1 MCKNLFSFINSLIQL
16 YVLPLKSKPIL
27 LFDNHSSFSIKG
39 RYSTSQ
45 FNKIVLIGPP
55 GAGKSSIGKALA
67 KELSLPFI
75 DSDGEIEKSVGKKI
89 SEIFVDDGEP
99 HFRVLEMEKVKQLLE
114 DFVGVISLGGG
125 APINSEISQIL
136 ESADYPVIFI
146 DVSIAQAAVRIGFN
160 KDRPL
165 LLINP
170 RQQWMNLMSERRPV
184 YEKLATDTV
193 SSDSKKPHEVAK
205 VIVEK
210 IKAKI

>member
-1 MCKNLFSFINSLIQL
+1 M
-16 YVLPLKSKPIL
+16 LK
-27 LFDNHSSFSIKG
+27 
-39 RYSTSQ
+39 
-45 FNKIVLIGPP
+45 KIVLIGPP

-99 HFRVLEMEKVKQLLE
+99 HFRALEVDKVKQILQ
-114 DFVGVISLGGG
+114 DFSGVISLGGG

-146 DVSIAQAAVRIGFN
+146 DVSISQAAVRIGFN

-170 RQQWMNLMSERRPV
+170 RQQWMNLMNERRPV

-205 VIVEK
+205 IIVEK

>member
-1 MCKNLFSFINSLIQL
+1 MLE
-16 YVLPLKSKPIL
+16 
-27 LFDNHSSFSIKG
+27 
-39 RYSTSQ
+39 
-45 FNKIVLIGPP
+45 KIVLIGPP
-55 GAGKSSIGKALA
+55 GAGKSSIGRALA

-75 DSDGEIEKSVGKKI
+75 DSDGEIEKSAGKKI

-99 HFRVLEMEKVKQLLE
+99 HFRALEVEKVKELLRE
-114 DFVGVISLGGG
+114 FEGVISLGGG

-136 ESADYPVIFI
+136 GAASYPVILI
-146 DVSIAQAAVRIGFN
+146 DVSIAQAATRIGFN

-170 RQQWMNLMSERRPV
+170 RQQWMNLMSERRPI

-205 VIVEK
+205 IIVEK

>member
-1 MCKNLFSFINSLIQL
+1 ML
-16 YVLPLKSKPIL
+16 
-27 LFDNHSSFSIKG
+27 
-39 RYSTSQ
+39 
-45 FNKIVLIGPP
+45 NKVVLIGPP
-55 GAGKSSIGKALA
+55 GAGKSSIGRALA
-67 KELSLPFI
+67 KELSMPFT
-75 DSDGEIEKSVGKKI
+75 DTDTEIEQITKKKI

-99 HFRVLEMEKVKQLLE
+99 AFRKIEVEVVEKILSE
-114 DFVGVISLGGG
+114 FSGVIALGGG
-125 APINSEISQIL
+125 APINMQIKNIL
-136 ESADYPVIFI
+136 EKADFPIIFI
-146 DVSIAQAAVRIGFN
+146 DVSISQAANRIGFN

-170 RQQWMNLMSERRPV
+170 RQQWINLMSERRPV

>member
-1 MCKNLFSFINSLIQL
+1 M
-16 YVLPLKSKPIL
+16 
-27 LFDNHSSFSIKG
+27 
-39 RYSTSQ
+39 

-75 DSDGEIEKSVGKKI
+75 DSDGEIEKSAGKKI
-89 SEIFVDDGEP
+89 SEIFVEDGEP
-99 HFRVLEMEKVKQLLE
+99 YFRALEVEKVKQLLH

-125 APINSEISQIL
+125 APINAEISQVL

-146 DVSIAQAAVRIGFN
+146 DVSIAQAAIRIGFN

-170 RQQWMNLMSERRPV
+170 RQQWMNLMSERRPI
-184 YEKLATDTV
+184 YEKLATDIV